1 MDGSVLLPGP
11 WTSSASARSFA
22 SLIPPLPPCWTRRQA
37 PSLREFLRLSARPR
51 TRPRRGRRAE
61 PPAAATLG
69 VAVAC
74 RPWAPAGPADRTGS
88 GQEQKCACKKKFT
101 ARPTSPEL
109 SLAPSHFRV
118 LLLRRLRL
126 PLPLTAAYC
135 RCRCRQDALGDHL
148 AACSRYGVLCARD
161 APLQRAAARVCRE
174 AGATVTTN
182 VLVRDLNVAPGRQDD
197 RRIEV
202 IATQADAASSCSA

>member
-88 GQEQKCACKKKFT
+88 GQEQKCACKKKIT

-126 PLPLTAAYC
+126 PLPLTA
-135 RCRCRQDALGDHL
+135 LGDHF
-148 AACSRYGVLCARD
+148 AACSRYGVLRARG

-182 VLVRDLNVAPGRQDD
+182 VLVRDHNVAPGRQDD
-197 RRIEV
+197 RHIEV